1 MGVERVE
8 DPLRVQGRALL
19 GSRGNAPCVSLQK
32 GVSRMENLAPA
43 GNWDA
48 LRSAVAAGA
57 DAVYLGYA
65 AYSARAG
72 AGNFDEQQLRDA
84 VRFAHLHHVRVHVTV
99 NTLIKDGEL
108 AGVVD
113 VLRLLSEIRVD
124 AVLVQDLGVLRMAR
138 RCFPDLPIH
147 ASTQMAIHNATG
159 VRFCRNQGMTR
170 AVLAREC
177 SAAEIALAAK
187 EDIEIEV
194 FGHGAQCVAV
204 SGECLFSSVVG
215 GRSGNRGRCAQP
227 CRLLYTYRGKTAAWL
242 SPRDVCMR
250 DDLPELN
257 KAGVASIKLEGRLKR
272 PEYVATIAN
281 SYRNAIDAMDN
292 GHFRKA
298 DEAEMTGLRQIFSR
312 GGFMRGY
319 AMGAEDAGVIDPARV
334 SHGGVK
340 IGRVEFAAGNMARV
354 RLERSLDDGDGLQI
368 RTAQGDAE
376 LIYAGHDT
384 EAGQIAVVRLRPD
397 IRTKAGD
404 EVYRLTSEKQLQWAR
419 SLAIPTIPADMALIA
434 YPGKPLALTMTDG
447 ESSVT
452 VTGDTVAPAQ
462 SRAMSEE
469 DARRSLGKLSD
480 TPFSLR
486 ALTVQTAG
494 AFVPVSVLNQLRR
507 EACQQLA
514 EARIAA
520 FTRKAGRE
528 EPADDLIYPDTPDVP
543 SMAIV
548 RTREQA
554 GAMQGAADLLVWYP
568 EDFRADALESGLRDM
583 PDGVWLQLPTV
594 CEEKTLDLLY
604 DFVQRNAG
612 KLGGIVLGSVG
623 QLGRTWNVPMGA
635 GSGIPVM
642 NRRAAQF
649 LLEQGCRF
657 VTASSELSGA
667 ELRTLMQNHPP
678 VVVPAYGREQLMLLH
693 HCPARTY
700 LGLTKGHAA
709 CRMCDQ
715 HSPDAL
721 AGQTLTDRRGT
732 VYPLLRQRL
741 PEGCLVR
748 LMNALP
754 TNNIR
759 RVRQAGYAPMMV
771 LTTENAQEAA
781 DVRAV
786 MDGEMRELE
795 GTSNHWNRPVE

>member
-1 MGVERVE
+1 
-8 DPLRVQGRALL
+8 
-19 GSRGNAPCVSLQK
+19 
-32 GVSRMENLAPA
+32 MENLAPA

-99 NTLIKDGEL
+99 NTLIKDGEM

-187 EDIEIEV
+187 EGIEIEV

-419 SLAIPTIPADMALIA
+419 SLAIPAIPADMALIA

-486 ALTVQTAG
+486 TLTVQTAG
-494 AFVPVSVLNQLRR
+494 AFVPVSALNQLRR

-528 EPADDLIYPDTPDVP
+528 EPADDLIYPDTPDAP

-554 GAMQGAADLLVWYP
+554 DAMQGAADLLVWYP

-594 CEEKTLDLLY
+594 CEEKTLDAL
-604 DFVQRNAG
+604 DTFVQRNAG

-623 QLGRTWNVPMGA
+623 QLGRTWNVLMGA

>member
-1 MGVERVE
+1 
-8 DPLRVQGRALL
+8 
-19 GSRGNAPCVSLQK
+19 
-32 GVSRMENLAPA
+32 MENLAPA

-99 NTLIKDGEL
+99 NTLIKDGEM

-187 EDIEIEV
+187 EGIEIEV

-384 EAGQIAVVRLRPD
+384 EAGQIAVVRLRSD

-419 SLAIPTIPADMALIA
+419 SLAIPAIPADMALIA

-447 ESSVT
+447 ENSVT

-486 ALTVQTAG
+486 TLTVQTAG
-494 AFVPVSVLNQLRR
+494 AFVPVSALNQLRR

-528 EPADDLIYPDTPDVP
+528 EPADDLIYPDTPDAP

-554 GAMQGAADLLVWYP
+554 DAMQGAADLLVWYP

-594 CEEKTLDLLY
+594 CEEKTLDAL
-604 DFVQRNAG
+604 DAFVQRNAG

-786 MDGEMRELE
+786 MDGAMRELE

>member
-1 MGVERVE
+1 
-8 DPLRVQGRALL
+8 
-19 GSRGNAPCVSLQK
+19 
-32 GVSRMENLAPA
+32 MENLAPA

-99 NTLIKDGEL
+99 NTLIKDGEM

-187 EDIEIEV
+187 EGIEIEV

-419 SLAIPTIPADMALIA
+419 SLVIPAIPADMALIA

-486 ALTVQTAG
+486 TLTVQTAG
-494 AFVPVSVLNQLRR
+494 AFVPVSALNQLRR

-528 EPADDLIYPDTPDVP
+528 ENADDLIYPDMPDAP

-554 GAMQGAADLLVWYP
+554 DAMQGAADLLVWYP

-709 CRMCDQ
+709 CRMCDK

>member
-1 MGVERVE
+1 
-8 DPLRVQGRALL
+8 
-19 GSRGNAPCVSLQK
+19 
-32 GVSRMENLAPA
+32 MENLAPA

-187 EDIEIEV
+187 EGIEIEV

-419 SLAIPTIPADMALIA
+419 SLAIPAIPADMALIA

-486 ALTVQTAG
+486 TLTVQTAG
-494 AFVPVSVLNQLRR
+494 AFVPVSALNQLRR

-528 EPADDLIYPDTPDVP
+528 EPADELIYPDLPDAP

-554 GAMQGAADLLVWYP
+554 DAMQGAADLLVWYP
-568 EDFRADALESGLRDM
+568 EDFRADALESGLRTM

-594 CEEKTLDLLY
+594 CEEKTLDEL
-604 DFVQRNAG
+604 DAFVQRNAG

>member
-8 DPLRVQGRALL
+8 DPSRVQGRALL

-354 RLERSLDDGDGLQI
+354 RLERNLDDGDGLQI

-419 SLAIPTIPADMALIA
+419 SLAIPAIPADMMVVA
-434 YPGKPLALTMTDG
+434 YPGKPLELTMTDG

-486 ALTVQTAG
+486 TLTVQTAG
-494 AFVPVSVLNQLRR
+494 AFVPVSALNQLRR

-528 EPADDLIYPDTPDVP
+528 ENADDLIYPDTPDAP

-554 GAMQGAADLLVWYP
+554 DAMQDAADLLVWYP
-568 EDFRADALESGLRDM
+568 EDFRVDALESGLRDM

-594 CEEKTLDLLY
+594 CEEKTLDAL
-604 DFVQRNAG
+604 DAFVQRNAG

-642 NRRAAQF
+642 NRRAVQF

>member
-1 MGVERVE
+1 
-8 DPLRVQGRALL
+8 
-19 GSRGNAPCVSLQK
+19 
-32 GVSRMENLAPA
+32 MENLAPA

-99 NTLIKDGEL
+99 NTLIKDGEM
-108 AGVVD
+108 AGVMD
-113 VLRLLSEIRVD
+113 VLRLLGEIRVD

-187 EDIEIEV
+187 EGIEIEV

-298 DEAEMTGLRQIFSR
+298 DENEITGLRQIFSR

-419 SLAIPTIPADMALIA
+419 SLVIPAIPADMALIA

-452 VTGDTVAPAQ
+452 VTGDAVAPAQ
-462 SRAMSEE
+462 SRMMSEE

-486 ALTVQTAG
+486 TLTVQTAG
-494 AFVPVSVLNQLRR
+494 AFVPVSALNQLRR

-528 EPADDLIYPDTPDVP
+528 ETADELIYPDTPDAP

-554 GAMQGAADLLVWYP
+554 DAMQGAADLLVWYP
-568 EDFRADALESGLRDM
+568 EDFRADALESGLRAM

-604 DFVQRNAG
+604 AFVQRNAG

-642 NRRAAQF
+642 NRRAVQF

>member
-8 DPLRVQGRALL
+8 DPSRVQGRALL
-19 GSRGNAPCVSLQK
+19 GSRGNAPCVFLQK

-99 NTLIKDGEL
+99 NTLIKDGEM

-187 EDIEIEV
+187 EGIEIEV

-376 LIYAGHDT
+376 LIYAGHGT

-397 IRTKAGD
+397 IRAKAGD

-419 SLAIPTIPADMALIA
+419 SLAIPAIPADMALIA

-494 AFVPVSVLNQLRR
+494 AFVPVSALNQLRR

-528 EPADDLIYPDTPDVP
+528 EPADDLIYPDTPDAP

-554 GAMQGAADLLVWYP
+554 DAMQGAADLLVWYP
-568 EDFRADALESGLRDM
+568 EDFRVDALESGLRDM

-594 CEEKTLDLLY
+594 CEEKTLDAL
-604 DFVQRNAG
+604 DAFVQRNAG

-759 RVRQAGYAPMMV
+759 RVRQAGYSPMMV

>member
-1 MGVERVE
+1 M
-8 DPLRVQGRALL
+8 QGAGTESLL

-187 EDIEIEV
+187 EGIEIEV

-281 SYRNAIDAMDN
+281 SYRNAIDAMNN

-376 LIYAGHDT
+376 LIYAGHGT
-384 EAGQIAVVRLRPD
+384 EAGQIAVVRLRSD

-419 SLAIPTIPADMALIA
+419 SLAIPAIPADMALIA

-452 VTGDTVAPAQ
+452 VTGDTAAPAQ

-507 EACQQLA
+507 EACQQLV

-528 EPADDLIYPDTPDVP
+528 EPADDLIYPDTPDAP

-554 GAMQGAADLLVWYP
+554 DAMQGAADLLVWYP

-604 DFVQRNAG
+604 AFVQRNTG

-642 NRRAAQF
+642 NRRAVQF

>member
-1 MGVERVE
+1 
-8 DPLRVQGRALL
+8 
-19 GSRGNAPCVSLQK
+19 
-32 GVSRMENLAPA
+32 MENLAPA

-99 NTLIKDGEL
+99 NTLIKDGEM

-187 EDIEIEV
+187 EGIEIEV

-419 SLAIPTIPADMALIA
+419 SLAIPAIPADMALIA

-452 VTGDTVAPAQ
+452 VTGDTAAPAQ

-486 ALTVQTAG
+486 ALTVQAAG

-528 EPADDLIYPDTPDVP
+528 ETVDDLIYPDTLDAP

-554 GAMQGAADLLVWYP
+554 DAMQGAADLLVWYP

-583 PDGVWLQLPTV
+583 PDSVWLQLPTV
-594 CEEKTLDLLY
+594 CEEKTLDLLCA
-604 DFVQRNAG
+604 FVQRNAG

>member
-1 MGVERVE
+1 
-8 DPLRVQGRALL
+8 
-19 GSRGNAPCVSLQK
+19 
-32 GVSRMENLAPA
+32 MENLAPA

-99 NTLIKDGEL
+99 NTLIKDGEM

-187 EDIEIEV
+187 EGIEIEV

-281 SYRNAIDAMDN
+281 SYRNAIDAMNN
-292 GHFRKA
+292 GHFCKA

-319 AMGAEDAGVIDPARV
+319 AMGAEDAGVIDTARV

-354 RLERSLDDGDGLQI
+354 RLERNLDDGDGLQI

-384 EAGQIAVVRLRPD
+384 KAGQIAVVRLRPD

-419 SLAIPTIPADMALIA
+419 SLAIPAIPADMALIA

-486 ALTVQTAG
+486 TLTVQTAG
-494 AFVPVSVLNQLRR
+494 AFVPVSALNQLRR

-528 EPADDLIYPDTPDVP
+528 ETVDDLIYPDTLDAP

-554 GAMQGAADLLVWYP
+554 DAMQGAADLLVWYP

-583 PDGVWLQLPTV
+583 PDSVWLQLPTV
-594 CEEKTLDLLY
+594 CEEKTLDLLCA
-604 DFVQRNAG
+604 FVQRNAG

-635 GSGIPVM
+635 GSRIPVM

>member
-1 MGVERVE
+1 
-8 DPLRVQGRALL
+8 
-19 GSRGNAPCVSLQK
+19 
-32 GVSRMENLAPA
+32 MENLAPA

-99 NTLIKDGEL
+99 NTLIKDGEM

-187 EDIEIEV
+187 EGIEIEV

-354 RLERSLDDGDGLQI
+354 RLERNLDDGDGLQI

-419 SLAIPTIPADMALIA
+419 SLAIPAIPADMALIA

-447 ESSVT
+447 KSSVT
-452 VTGDTVAPAQ
+452 VMGDTVAPAQ

-486 ALTVQTAG
+486 TLTVQTAG
-494 AFVPVSVLNQLRR
+494 AFVPVSALNQLRR

-528 EPADDLIYPDTPDVP
+528 ETADDLIYPDTPDAP

-554 GAMQGAADLLVWYP
+554 DAMQGAADLLVWYP

-594 CEEKTLDLLY
+594 CEEKTLDLLC

-612 KLGGIVLGSVG
+612 KFGGIVLGSVG

>member
-1 MGVERVE
+1 
-8 DPLRVQGRALL
+8 
-19 GSRGNAPCVSLQK
+19 
-32 GVSRMENLAPA
+32 MENLAPA

-138 RCFPDLPIH
+138 RCFPNLPIH

-281 SYRNAIDAMDN
+281 SYRNAIEAMDN

-419 SLAIPTIPADMALIA
+419 SLAIPAIPADMALIA

-447 ESSVT
+447 ESSAT
-452 VTGDTVAPAQ
+452 VMGDTVAPAQ

-486 ALTVQTAG
+486 TLTVQTAG
-494 AFVPVSVLNQLRR
+494 AFVPVSALNQLRR

-528 EPADDLIYPDTPDVP
+528 ETADDLIYPDTPDAP

-554 GAMQGAADLLVWYP
+554 DAMQGAADLLVWYP
-568 EDFRADALESGLRDM
+568 EDFRVDALESGLRDM

-604 DFVQRNAG
+604 AFVQRNAG

-623 QLGRTWNVPMGA
+623 QLGRTWNVLMGA

>member
-1 MGVERVE
+1 
-8 DPLRVQGRALL
+8 
-19 GSRGNAPCVSLQK
+19 
-32 GVSRMENLAPA
+32 MENLAPA

-99 NTLIKDGEL
+99 NTLIKDGEM

-187 EDIEIEV
+187 EGIEIEV

-397 IRTKAGD
+397 VRTKTGD

-419 SLAIPTIPADMALIA
+419 SLVIPAIPADMALIA

-486 ALTVQTAG
+486 TLTVQTAG
-494 AFVPVSVLNQLRR
+494 AFVPVSALNQLRR

-528 EPADDLIYPDTPDVP
+528 EPADELIYPDLPDAP

-548 RTREQA
+548 RTKEQA
-554 GAMQGAADLLVWYP
+554 DAMQGAADLLVWYP
-568 EDFRADALESGLRDM
+568 EDFRADALESGLRAM

-604 DFVQRNAG
+604 AFVQRNAG

-642 NRRAAQF
+642 NRRAVQF

-759 RVRQAGYAPMMV
+759 RVRQAGYAPIMV

>member
-1 MGVERVE
+1 M
-8 DPLRVQGRALL
+8 QGAGTESLL

-48 LRSAVAAGA
+48 LGSAVAAGA

-99 NTLIKDGEL
+99 NTLIKDGEM

-187 EDIEIEV
+187 EGIEIEV

-281 SYRNAIDAMDN
+281 SYRNAIDAMNN

-354 RLERSLDDGDGLQI
+354 RLERNLDDGDGLQI

-419 SLAIPTIPADMALIA
+419 SLAIPAIPADMALIA

-447 ESSVT
+447 ESSAT
-452 VTGDTVAPAQ
+452 VMGDTVAPAQ

-486 ALTVQTAG
+486 TLTVQTAG
-494 AFVPVSVLNQLRR
+494 AFVPVSALNQLRR

-528 EPADDLIYPDTPDVP
+528 EPADDLIYPDTPDAP

-554 GAMQGAADLLVWYP
+554 DAMQGAADLLVWYP
-568 EDFRADALESGLRDM
+568 EDFRVDALESGLRDM

-594 CEEKTLDLLY
+594 CEEKTLDAL
-604 DFVQRNAG
+604 DAFVQRNAG
-612 KLGGIVLGSVG
+612 KIGGIVLGSVG

-700 LGLTKGHAA
+700 LELTKGHAA

>member
-1 MGVERVE
+1 
-8 DPLRVQGRALL
+8 
-19 GSRGNAPCVSLQK
+19 
-32 GVSRMENLAPA
+32 MENLAPA

-138 RCFPDLPIH
+138 RCFLDLPIH

-187 EDIEIEV
+187 EGIEIEV

-419 SLAIPTIPADMALIA
+419 SLAIPAIPADMALIA

-447 ESSVT
+447 ENSVT

-486 ALTVQTAG
+486 VLTVQTAG
-494 AFVPVSVLNQLRR
+494 AFVPVSALNQLRR

-528 EPADDLIYPDTPDVP
+528 EPADDLIYPDTPDAP

-554 GAMQGAADLLVWYP
+554 DAMQGAADLLVWYP

-594 CEEKTLDLLY
+594 CEEKTLDAL
-604 DFVQRNAG
+604 DAFVQRNAG

-700 LGLTKGHAA
+700 LELTKGHAA

>member
-1 MGVERVE
+1 
-8 DPLRVQGRALL
+8 LQGAGTESLL

-354 RLERSLDDGDGLQI
+354 RLERNLDDGDGLQI

-419 SLAIPTIPADMALIA
+419 SLAIPAIPADMALIA

-447 ESSVT
+447 ENSVT

-486 ALTVQTAG
+486 VLTVQTAG
-494 AFVPVSVLNQLRR
+494 AFVPVSALNQLRR

-528 EPADDLIYPDTPDVP
+528 EPADDLIYPDTPDAP

-554 GAMQGAADLLVWYP
+554 DAMQGAADLLVWYP

-594 CEEKTLDLLY
+594 CEEKTLDAL
-604 DFVQRNAG
+604 DAFVQRNAG

>member
-1 MGVERVE
+1 M
-8 DPLRVQGRALL
+8 
-19 GSRGNAPCVSLQK
+19 
-32 GVSRMENLAPA
+32 
-43 GNWDA
+43 
-48 LRSAVAAGA
+48 
-57 DAVYLGYA
+57 
-65 AYSARAG
+65 
-72 AGNFDEQQLRDA
+72 
-84 VRFAHLHHVRVHVTV
+84 
-99 NTLIKDGEL
+99 
-108 AGVVD
+108 
-113 VLRLLSEIRVD
+113 
-124 AVLVQDLGVLRMAR
+124 
-138 RCFPDLPIH
+138 
-147 ASTQMAIHNATG
+147 
-159 VRFCRNQGMTR
+159 
-170 AVLAREC
+170 
-177 SAAEIALAAK
+177 
-187 EDIEIEV
+187 
-194 FGHGAQCVAV
+194 
-204 SGECLFSSVVG
+204 
-215 GRSGNRGRCAQP
+215 
-227 CRLLYTYRGKTAAWL
+227 
-242 SPRDVCMR
+242 
-250 DDLPELN
+250 
-257 KAGVASIKLEGRLKR
+257 
-272 PEYVATIAN
+272 
-281 SYRNAIDAMDN
+281 
-292 GHFRKA
+292 
-298 DEAEMTGLRQIFSR
+298 
-312 GGFMRGY
+312 
-319 AMGAEDAGVIDPARV
+319 
-334 SHGGVK
+334 
-340 IGRVEFAAGNMARV
+340 
-354 RLERSLDDGDGLQI
+354 
-368 RTAQGDAE
+368 
-376 LIYAGHDT
+376 
-384 EAGQIAVVRLRPD
+384 
-397 IRTKAGD
+397 
-404 EVYRLTSEKQLQWAR
+404 
-419 SLAIPTIPADMALIA
+419 
-434 YPGKPLALTMTDG
+434 
-447 ESSVT
+447 
-452 VTGDTVAPAQ
+452 GDTVAPAQ

-494 AFVPVSVLNQLRR
+494 AFVPVSALNQLRR

-548 RTREQA
+548 RMREQA
-554 GAMQGAADLLVWYP
+554 DAMQGAADLLVWYP

-594 CEEKTLDLLY
+594 CEEKTLDLLC

-623 QLGRTWNVPMGA
+623 QLGRAWNVPMGA

>member
-1 MGVERVE
+1 
-8 DPLRVQGRALL
+8 
-19 GSRGNAPCVSLQK
+19 
-32 GVSRMENLAPA
+32 MENLAPA

-354 RLERSLDDGDGLQI
+354 RLERNLDDGDGLQI

-419 SLAIPTIPADMALIA
+419 SLAIPAIPADMALIA

-486 ALTVQTAG
+486 TLTVQTAG
-494 AFVPVSVLNQLRR
+494 AFVPVSALNQLRR

-528 EPADDLIYPDTPDVP
+528 EPADDLTYPDTPDAP

-554 GAMQGAADLLVWYP
+554 DAMQGAADLLVWYP
-568 EDFRADALESGLRDM
+568 EDFRVDALESGLRDM

-604 DFVQRNAG
+604 AFVQRNAG

-623 QLGRTWNVPMGA
+623 QLGCTWNVPMGA

>member
-1 MGVERVE
+1 
-8 DPLRVQGRALL
+8 
-19 GSRGNAPCVSLQK
+19 
-32 GVSRMENLAPA
+32 MENLAPA

-99 NTLIKDGEL
+99 NTLIKDGEM

-187 EDIEIEV
+187 EGIEIEV

-298 DEAEMTGLRQIFSR
+298 DENEITGLRQIFSR

-354 RLERSLDDGDGLQI
+354 RLERNLDDGDGLQI

-419 SLAIPTIPADMALIA
+419 NLAIPAIPADMALIA

-486 ALTVQTAG
+486 TLTVQTAG
-494 AFVPVSVLNQLRR
+494 AFVPVSALNQLRR

-528 EPADDLIYPDTPDVP
+528 ETADDLIYPDTPDAP

-554 GAMQGAADLLVWYP
+554 DAMQGAADLLVWYP
-568 EDFRADALESGLRDM
+568 EDFRADVLESGLRDM

-604 DFVQRNAG
+604 AFVQRNTG

-623 QLGRTWNVPMGA
+623 QLGCTWNVPMGA

>member
-1 MGVERVE
+1 
-8 DPLRVQGRALL
+8 
-19 GSRGNAPCVSLQK
+19 
-32 GVSRMENLAPA
+32 MENLAPA

-99 NTLIKDGEL
+99 NTLIKDGEMT
-108 AGVVD
+108 GVVD

-187 EDIEIEV
+187 EGIEIEV

-419 SLAIPTIPADMALIA
+419 SLAIPAIPADMALIA

-447 ESSVT
+447 KSSVT
-452 VTGDTVAPAQ
+452 VMGDTVAPAQ

-486 ALTVQTAG
+486 TLTVQTAG
-494 AFVPVSVLNQLRR
+494 AFVPVSALNQLRR

-528 EPADDLIYPDTPDVP
+528 ETADDLIYPDTPDAP

-554 GAMQGAADLLVWYP
+554 DAMQGAADLLVWYP

-594 CEEKTLDLLY
+594 CEEKTLDLLC

>member
-1 MGVERVE
+1 
-8 DPLRVQGRALL
+8 
-19 GSRGNAPCVSLQK
+19 
-32 GVSRMENLAPA
+32 MENLAPA

-99 NTLIKDGEL
+99 NTLIKDGEM

-138 RCFPDLPIH
+138 RCFPDLLIH

-159 VRFCRNQGMTR
+159 VRFCHNQGMTR

-187 EDIEIEV
+187 EGIEIEV

-419 SLAIPTIPADMALIA
+419 SLAIPAIPADMALIA

-520 FTRKAGRE
+520 FTRKAGRV
-528 EPADDLIYPDTPDVP
+528 EPADDLIYPDTPDAP

-554 GAMQGAADLLVWYP
+554 DAMQGAADLLVWYP

-594 CEEKTLDLLY
+594 CEEKTLDAL
-604 DFVQRNAG
+604 DAFVQRNAG

-642 NRRAAQF
+642 NRRAVQF

-678 VVVPAYGREQLMLLH
+678 VVVPTYGREQLMLLH

>member
-1 MGVERVE
+1 
-8 DPLRVQGRALL
+8 
-19 GSRGNAPCVSLQK
+19 
-32 GVSRMENLAPA
+32 MENLAPA

-99 NTLIKDGEL
+99 NTLIKDGEM

-187 EDIEIEV
+187 EGIEIEV

-298 DEAEMTGLRQIFSR
+298 DENEITGLRQIFSR

-384 EAGQIAVVRLRPD
+384 ESGQIAVVRLRPD

-419 SLAIPTIPADMALIA
+419 SLVIPAIPADMALIA

-452 VTGDTVAPAQ
+452 VTGDTAAPAQ

-528 EPADDLIYPDTPDVP
+528 ETADDLIYPDLPDAP

-554 GAMQGAADLLVWYP
+554 DAMQGAADLLVWYP

-594 CEEKTLDLLY
+594 CEEKTLDAL
-604 DFVQRNAG
+604 DAFVQRNAG

-715 HSPDAL
+715 HSLDAL

>member
-1 MGVERVE
+1 
-8 DPLRVQGRALL
+8 
-19 GSRGNAPCVSLQK
+19 
-32 GVSRMENLAPA
+32 MENLAPA

-99 NTLIKDGEL
+99 NTLIKDGEM

-113 VLRLLSEIRVD
+113 VLRLLGEIRVD

-177 SAAEIALAAK
+177 NAAEIALAAK

-298 DEAEMTGLRQIFSR
+298 DENEITGLRQIFSR

-419 SLAIPTIPADMALIA
+419 SLVIPAIPADMALIA

-452 VTGDTVAPAQ
+452 VTGDVVAPAQ
-462 SRAMSEE
+462 SRMMSEE

-486 ALTVQTAG
+486 TLTVQTAG
-494 AFVPVSVLNQLRR
+494 AFVPVSALNQLRR
-507 EACQQLA
+507 EACQQLV

-520 FTRKAGRE
+520 FTRKAGHE
-528 EPADDLIYPDTPDVP
+528 EPADDLIYPDTPDAP

-548 RTREQA
+548 RTKEQA
-554 GAMQGAADLLVWYP
+554 DAMQGAADLLVWYP
-568 EDFRADALESGLRDM
+568 EDFRADALESGLRAM

-594 CEEKTLDLLY
+594 CEEKTLDLLC
-604 DFVQRNAG
+604 DFVQKNAG

>member
-1 MGVERVE
+1 
-8 DPLRVQGRALL
+8 
-19 GSRGNAPCVSLQK
+19 
-32 GVSRMENLAPA
+32 MENLAPA

-99 NTLIKDGEL
+99 NTLIKDGEM

-187 EDIEIEV
+187 ESIEIEV

-419 SLAIPTIPADMALIA
+419 SLAIPAIPADMALIA

-486 ALTVQTAG
+486 TLTVQTAG
-494 AFVPVSVLNQLRR
+494 AFVPVSALNQLRR

-514 EARIAA
+514 EERIAA

-583 PDGVWLQLPTV
+583 PDGVWLQLPTA
-594 CEEKTLDLLY
+594 CEEKTLDAL
-604 DFVQRNAG
+604 DTFVQRNAG

>member
-1 MGVERVE
+1 
-8 DPLRVQGRALL
+8 
-19 GSRGNAPCVSLQK
+19 
-32 GVSRMENLAPA
+32 MENLAPA

-99 NTLIKDGEL
+99 NTLIKDGEM

-187 EDIEIEV
+187 EGIEIEV

-250 DDLPELN
+250 DELPELN

-281 SYRNAIDAMDN
+281 SYRDAIDAMDN

-298 DEAEMTGLRQIFSR
+298 DENEITGLRQIFSR

-319 AMGAEDAGVIDPARV
+319 AMGAEDAGVIDPVRV

-384 EAGQIAVVRLRPD
+384 EAGQIAVVRLRSD

-419 SLAIPTIPADMALIA
+419 SLAIPAIPADMMVVA

-447 ESSVT
+447 ESSAT
-452 VTGDTVAPAQ
+452 VMGDTVAPAQ

-486 ALTVQTAG
+486 TLTVQTAG
-494 AFVPVSVLNQLRR
+494 AFVPVSALNQLRR

-528 EPADDLIYPDTPDVP
+528 EPADDLIYPDTPDAP

-554 GAMQGAADLLVWYP
+554 DAMQGAADLLVWYP
-568 EDFRADALESGLRDM
+568 EDFRADALESGLQDM

-594 CEEKTLDLLY
+594 CEEKTLDLLC

-771 LTTENAQEAA
+771 LTTENAQETA

>member
-1 MGVERVE
+1 
-8 DPLRVQGRALL
+8 
-19 GSRGNAPCVSLQK
+19 
-32 GVSRMENLAPA
+32 MENLAPA

-99 NTLIKDGEL
+99 NTLIKDGEM
-108 AGVVD
+108 AGVMD
-113 VLRLLSEIRVD
+113 VLRLLGEIRVD

-187 EDIEIEV
+187 EGIEIEV

-298 DEAEMTGLRQIFSR
+298 DENEITGLRQIFSR

-419 SLAIPTIPADMALIA
+419 SLVIPAIPADMALIA

-452 VTGDTVAPAQ
+452 VTGDTAAPAQ

-486 ALTVQTAG
+486 TLTVQTAG
-494 AFVPVSVLNQLRR
+494 AFVPVSALNQLRR

-528 EPADDLIYPDTPDVP
+528 EPADDLIYPDTPDAP

-554 GAMQGAADLLVWYP
+554 DAMQGAADLLVWYP
-568 EDFRADALESGLRDM
+568 EDFRADALESGLRAM

-594 CEEKTLDLLY
+594 CEEKTLDLLC
-604 DFVQRNAG
+604 DFVQKNAG

-642 NRRAAQF
+642 NRRTVQF

-700 LGLTKGHAA
+700 MGLTKGHAA

>member
-1 MGVERVE
+1 
-8 DPLRVQGRALL
+8 
-19 GSRGNAPCVSLQK
+19 
-32 GVSRMENLAPA
+32 MENLAPA

-99 NTLIKDGEL
+99 NTLIKDGEM

-340 IGRVEFAAGNMARV
+340 IGKVEFAAGNMARV
-354 RLERSLDDGDGLQI
+354 RLERNLDDGDGLQI

-419 SLAIPTIPADMALIA
+419 NLAIPAIPADMALIA

-486 ALTVQTAG
+486 TLTVQTAG
-494 AFVPVSVLNQLRR
+494 AFVPVSALNQLRR

-528 EPADDLIYPDTPDVP
+528 ETADDLIYPDTPDAP

-554 GAMQGAADLLVWYP
+554 DAMQGAADLLVWYP

-604 DFVQRNAG
+604 AFVQRNTG

-623 QLGRTWNVPMGA
+623 QLGCTWNVPMGA